1 MVILSSAL
9 FTSCDEGGDPD
20 AGGTTTAKYA
30 GEWYI
35 DVSEANGDLLEEHVL
50 HSTYNTAANDNTMW
64 IDDKHIYYE
73 LKSKVIMNLENGT
86 FSSKDAANV
95 IDNKGT
101 FVTITEGKIIHNGGK
116 TKGGHVVDSIAFKAE
131 FSYDPGVIINFN
143 GVKRT
148 GFLEDEY

>member
-1 MVILSSAL
+1 MVVLSSTL
-9 FTSCDEGGDPD
+9 FTSCDEGGNPD
-20 AGGTTTAKYA
+20 AGGTTTQKYA

-35 DVSEANGDLLEEHVL
+35 DVSDASGLLKAHVL

-64 IDDKHIYYE
+64 IDDKANYYE
-73 LKSKVIMNLENGT
+73 LKSKIITNLENGT
-86 FSSKDAANV
+86 FSSKDAANI

-116 TKGGHVVDSIAFKAE
+116 SKGGHVVDSIAFKAE
-131 FSYDPGVIINFN
+131 FSYDPGTIISFN

-148 GFLEDEY
+148 GFSEDEY